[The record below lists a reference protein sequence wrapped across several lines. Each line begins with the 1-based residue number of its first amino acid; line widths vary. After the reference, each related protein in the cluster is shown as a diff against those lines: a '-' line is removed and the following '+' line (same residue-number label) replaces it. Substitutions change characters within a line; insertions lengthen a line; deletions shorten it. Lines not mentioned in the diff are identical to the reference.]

1 MKQAGLGIRNP
12 VDCACALFEASENV
26 CEEVV
31 ESLITGME
39 LSLAQ
44 HKKKVRG
51 ASSRARNYR
60 IADEVAALER
70 RGEARGTIKKWRLKR
85 AGLAGIW
92 LSCVPH
98 RLNGTEI
105 SAEEFRDNLRLR
117 YNLAPLAMPDR
128 CDGCGARM
136 TVEHALSCKVGGL
149 VHIRHDDV
157 AQEFG
162 HLCGLA
168 YKPTRVS

>member
-117 YNLAPLAMPDR
+117 YNLAPLRQCQIDVM
-128 CDGCGARM
+128 
-136 TVEHALSCKVGGL
+136 VVGLG
-149 VHIRHDDV
+149 
-157 AQEFG
+157 
-162 HLCGLA
+162 
-168 YKPTRVS
+168 